1 MGYDNKLQ
9 ELMET
14 LEQNPKLYQEQEGYQ
29 AWRDLLA
36 LGVEEFKEQQ
46 VIIPKRFTTKE
57 KDKRVFGNLIEP
69 EWANKINRFF
79 EKSQTKTAPQKKE
92 LDSYVDQMSV
102 FFRQPAQETD
112 FQKIFY
118 SQMFERVAEG
128 AVSIIRKGSIK
139 KSSSSLRRL
148 LATGWGHRWPE
159 AQIFLA
165 RLDKKKLQE
174 LGIYNKETLNKRR
187 IQANAYFKNDLR
199 DKRLDEAYRL
209 LQIEAEKDWRDY
221 IGENGGQDGHTPP
234 APENG
239 GDEVPPTTPTP
250 ENGGEGVPPT
260 SPAPENGDGGV
271 PPTSPTPE
279 NGGDEVPLIPPTPE
293 NGGDSVPPTPPTPE
307 NGGDSVPPTPPTP
320 ENGDSGVPPTSPA
333 LENGGNEVPPTPPA
347 PENGGDEVPPTPP
360 TPENGGR
367 EGGNTQPMS
376 SDTRNNGQGKYEF
389 VGGRSG
395 YITITNP
402 EYAPPPKRDDIAI
415 TVTDPNYAPPKP
427 QKEED
432 ITITVTDPNYA
443 EPKGKTTLVER
454 LEAKK
459 YVYTYTPKVA
469 GSKYQ
474 LTGKG
479 ISDLYKKKN
488 ERD

>member
-271 PPTSPTPE
+271 PPTSP
-279 NGGDEVPLIPPTPE
+279 
-293 NGGDSVPPTPPTPE
+293 
-307 NGGDSVPPTPPTP
+307 
-320 ENGDSGVPPTSPA
+320 A